1 MLNLLSVNKITLS
14 VYVEMKIAQKIKVQI
29 FNNLTKVQKKCKNK
43 VQKVYW
49 KKSAGKS
56 TVFSA
61 LFQYTFLN
69 GKAILHEASVKKTDY
84 KGFFLTVF

>member
-14 VYVEMKIAQKIKVQI
+14 VYVEIKVAQKVKVQI
-29 FNNLTKVQKKCKNK
+29 FSNLAKVQKKGVKTK
-43 VQKVYW
+43 Y
-49 KKSAGKS
+49 KKCTGKKAGKS

-84 KGFFLTVF
+84 KGFFLTDF